1 MNECGECTL
10 CCTLCAVEDIDKAAG
25 IECIN
30 CSDKCDIYEN
40 RPQGCR
46 DFNCAYVQMPQ
57 VNIAMRPDNCGVVF
71 EKMTDTKV
79 LGMLDPKRDEYPHVK
94 KQIELFKQAGYE
106 VIITLNGKV
115 TWQ

>member
-1 MNECGECTL
+1 MECGECTL
-10 CCTLCAVEDIDKAAG
+10 CCTLCAVEDIKKPAG
-25 IECIN
+25 VECVN
-30 CSDKCDIYEN
+30 CSDKCDIYED

-46 DFNCAYVQMPQ
+46 DFNCAYLQMDK
-57 VNIAMRPDNCGVVF
+57 VNIALRPDNCGVVF

-79 LGMLDPKRDEYPHVK
+79 LGMLGPDREYPHAK
-94 KQIELFKQAGYE
+94 RQIELFKQAGYE